1 MLEKEVKDGRRG
13 LECVVRQ
20 DAGVRSV
27 VVVVVVEARVEMD
40 EAELKMQKLFC

>member
-20 DAGVRSV
+20 DAGGRS